1 MSELFFLHP
10 ERWPILLA
18 PIAIL
23 ALGLSVEGRRLS
35 ARRAFADVEAHPLLL
50 ADAAPVRRRLRLAF
64 EFVGLLLLAAA
75 TLEPAVGWTVQDV
88 ERRGIDIAVCLDTS
102 RSMNAED
109 IAPSR
114 SARARRDILALL
126 PELRG
131 DRIALVAFA
140 GDAREV
146 CPLTHDRAAFE
157 SLLAEVDDRTTRR
170 GGTNLGAAI
179 RTALALL
186 PADEAASQAILVLTD
201 GEDLAGKAKGET
213 ERAMRRGVAVH
224 SIGYGSP
231 QGAKIP
237 DLERR
242 GEFLRDE
249 RGAEV
254 VSKMDA
260 QGLRELAAA
269 CGGAFLPADAVA
281 RPLVEVFRKRIRPMQ
296 QRRFETSRRRRPRQR
311 FQWLV
316 LPGFLFL
323 LLAFVDRGRRSRDNA
338 RVVR

>member
-10 ERWPILLA
+10 ERWPVLFA
-18 PIAIL
+18 PIVIL
-23 ALGLSVEGRRLS
+23 VLGLFVEGRRRA
-35 ARRAFADVEAHPLLL
+35 ARREFADLEAHPLLL
-50 ADAAPVRRRLRLAF
+50 ADAAPVRRRLRLSL
-64 EFVGLLLLAAA
+64 EFAGLLLLALAS
-75 TLEPAVGWTVQDV
+75 LEPAIGWTVQDV
-88 ERRGIDIAVCLDTS
+88 ERRGIDIAICLDTS
-102 RSMNAED
+102 RSMHAED

-131 DRIALVAFA
+131 DRVALVAFA

-179 RTALALL
+179 QTSLALL
-186 PADEAASQAILVLTD
+186 PPDQAASQAILVLTD
-201 GEDLAGKAKGET
+201 GEDLAGKGRAEA
-213 ERAMRRGVAVH
+213 ERALRRGVAIH
-224 SIGYGSP
+224 AIGYGSP

-237 DLERR
+237 NLDRK

-249 RGAEV
+249 RGQDV
-254 VSKMDA
+254 ISKMDA
-260 QGLRELAAA
+260 QGLRDLAEV

-296 QRRFETSRRRRPRQR
+296 QQRFEASRRRRPRQR

-316 LPGFLFL
+316 LPGFVLL
-323 LLAFVDRGRRSRDNA
+323 LLAFVDRGRRSRIIQA
-338 RVVR
+338 